1 MRNGKIIVARLWPK
15 FGGNIPSVIP
25 VILGI
30 NPKKYETIGIYLTKN
45 SDIPNL
51 LEQNGKKIF
60 YVTQKPQLPLFKP
73 AAFFKLAEILKNQGV
88 DILHCH
94 HHISTVYGT
103 IAGKLAKTPVILS
116 HVHGLGR
123 TRNLRRK
130 LINRF
135 ILPKIDKI
143 LTVGEAVKND
153 VLQNNPFLPLVK
165 VINISNSIDYDYFAS
180 AAYDR
185 QTVRGKFG
193 IPQDCFTFATAGR
206 LAATKGQEY
215 LLGAF
220 AQVRKKNNNA
230 QLLIAGEGELKNE
243 LEKQASELDCGSDIR
258 FLGRVDNM
266 PEFYRAIDAFVLPS
280 IAEGLPR
287 TLIEAMAS
295 GVFCIAAGVGGIPE
309 ILDNGR
315 FGLLAPPKDT
325 NALADAMLA
334 VVNMPQQKKSVIV
347 SAAKEHIKINYSHN
361 CLIKKVEKIY
371 DALAAEKIRNVG
383 REVYISIG
391 HGFGDN
397 LMVTAVIAGIKKEY
411 PDMRI
416 FVLTKRRWEIFENN
430 PFIAACYNARTI
442 MKKNPAIYKRAIPLS
457 EYTYADFRNAKEVKH
472 MIDIMYDLIGI
483 KVQKRIYQPEIYL
496 TQKELD
502 WRKWRLQ
509 RLARPLVA
517 VAPSG
522 KITTKIPNKFYEFEK
537 WQKLAALL
545 KKADITVIQVGDK
558 REGPLLEGAI
568 NYRNLGYRKTASV
581 LRRCDAVITHVSG
594 IMHLATA
601 VGTPCITIYG
611 GTEDPLVSGYP
622 CNINITTD
630 LPCAPCWLE
639 KPCDKPVC
647 KDMLTGELIMQKLNE
662 LLNSR

>member
-1 MRNGKIIVARLWPK
+1 MRDGKIIVARLWPK

-30 NPKKYETIGIYLTKN
+30 NPQKYETIGIYLTKN

-60 YVTQKPQLPLFKP
+60 FVTQKPKLPIIRP
-73 AAFFKLAEILKNQGV
+73 MAFFKLAQILKNQGV

-103 IAGKLAKTPVILS
+103 IAGRLAKTPVILS

-123 TRNLRRK
+123 TRNIRRK
-130 LINRF
+130 LVNRF
-135 ILPKIDKI
+135 ILPKIDRI
-143 LTVGEAVKND
+143 LTVSEAVKND
-153 VLQNNPFLPLVK
+153 VLQNNTFLPLVK
-165 VINISNSIDYDYFAS
+165 VINLGNSIDYDYFAS
-180 AAYDR
+180 AVYDK
-185 QTVRGKFG
+185 QTVRKKFNV
-193 IPQDCFTFATAGR
+193 PLDSFVFATAGR

-215 LLGAF
+215 LLEAF
-220 AQVRKKNNNA
+220 AGVVKKFNNA

-243 LEKQASELDCGSDIR
+243 LEKQVSSFGCKANIR
-258 FLGRVDNM
+258 FLGQVDNM
-266 PEFYRAIDAFVLPS
+266 PEFYRAIDTFVLPS

-287 TLIEAMAS
+287 TLLEAIVS
-295 GVFCIAAGVGGIPE
+295 GVFCITSNVGGIPE

-315 FGLLAPPKDT
+315 FGLLVPPKDT
-325 NALADAMLA
+325 NALANAMLA
-334 VVNMPQQKKSVIV
+334 AVNMPQQEKSAII

-371 DALAAEKIRNVG
+371 DALVVEKIRHTG
-383 REVYISIG
+383 KEVYIFIG

-397 LMVTAVIAGIKKEY
+397 LMATAVIAGIKKEY
-411 PDMRI
+411 PDTRI
-416 FVLTKRRWEIFENN
+416 FVLTKRRWEVFENN
-430 PFIAACYNARTI
+430 PNVAACYNARKM
-442 MKKNPAIYKRAIPLS
+442 MKKFPEIYKKAILLS

-472 MIDIMYDLIGI
+472 MIDRMYDLIGI
-483 KVQKRIYQPEIYL
+483 NVQNRIYQPEIYL

-502 WRKWRLQ
+502 YRHCRLQ
-509 RLARPLVA
+509 RLSRPLVA

-522 KITTKIPNKFYEFEK
+522 KITTKIPNKFYAIEK
-537 WQKLAALL
+537 WLRLAALL
-545 KKADITVIQVGDK
+545 KKANITVIQVGDK
-558 REGPLLEGAI
+558 REGPLLEGAR
-568 NYRNLGYRKTASV
+568 NWRNLGYRKTASV
-581 LRRCDAVITHVSG
+581 LRHCDAIITHVSG

-630 LPCAPCWLE
+630 LPCSPCWLE

-647 KDMLTGELIMQKLNE
+647 KDMLTPELIMEKLNE